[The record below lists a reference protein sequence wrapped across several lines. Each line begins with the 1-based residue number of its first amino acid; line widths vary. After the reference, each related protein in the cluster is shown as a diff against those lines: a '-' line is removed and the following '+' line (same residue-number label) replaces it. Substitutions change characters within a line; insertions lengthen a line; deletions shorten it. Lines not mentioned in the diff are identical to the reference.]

1 MEKIFHS
8 ISISKQKSDLWSAEL
23 CSVSSTVA
31 IFLLDFHTPLAT
43 LIFKICNFFPLLIFI
58 DCYFNIFAVHE
69 AITTYR
75 RVVYDLF
82 RKVSMGYTMRK
93 RNMMQVVRSLAR
105 RQFGQNRESSKRIE
119 GKFTLFFNVLM
130 NIFLYIHK
138 INNNL
143 CGLNEPFLPSC
154 DTRNQTL
161 GILNKIGNEHDHV
174 IWNK

>member
-119 GKFTLFFNVLM
+119 GKFTLFFQRAHEH
-130 NIFLYIHK
+130 FFIH
-138 INNNL
+138 
-143 CGLNEPFLPSC
+143 S
-154 DTRNQTL
+154 
-161 GILNKIGNEHDHV
+161 
-174 IWNK
+174 